1 MTEFI
6 QTEDFVGKVFFGGGD
21 EVEKY
26 EGSRSVFMGVSAT
39 NYITLINY
47 RNIDYCLWLIICWV
61 TKHCEEVQKRRWD
74 G

>member
-6 QTEDFVGKVFFGGGD
+6 QAEDFVGKVFFWGGD

-26 EGSRSVFMGVSAT
+26 EGSRSVFMGVTAT

-47 RNIDYCLWLIICWV
+47 RNIDYCL
-61 TKHCEEVQKRRWD
+61 
-74 G
+74 